1 MVWYFN
7 RNTSSVAPGNVA
19 SFQNYQLLAVENPQ
33 LHRDKMEAA
42 QKTEYHSLGRNPF
55 SEVAPAQ
62 GTDKADQGGLRVQ
75 PVGPPALPPPPP
87 PALPPNMKFFGYGT
101 IPNGTLRRAFLS
113 DGEEVYIVGEGD
125 TLLGRFRIVKISNAN
140 LEFEEIA
147 TGRHATVTLQEEQAG
162 AASLMKNFLQ
172 AAKFHHA
179 PRARVA
185 RTATR

>member
-1 MVWYFN
+1 MTQKNQMMLLGALVLIMAVVWYFN
-7 RNTSSVAPGNVA
+7 RTTSAVAPGNVA

-42 QKTEYHSLGRNPF
+42 QKNEYHSLGRNPF
-55 SEVAPAQ
+55 SEVAPAKEQ
-62 GTDKADQGGLRVQ
+62 AKPTKVVSHE
-75 PVGPPALPPPPP
+75 PVGPPVLRRRPP

-125 TLLGRFRIVKISNAN
+125 TLVGRFRIIRIGNAR

-147 TGRHATVTLQEEQAG
+147 SGRRNSATLDES
-162 AASLMKNFLQ
+162 AAPPS
-172 AAKFHHA
+172 
-179 PRARVA
+179 
-185 RTATR
+185 

>member
-1 MVWYFN
+1 MTQKNQMILLATLVLIMTVVWYFN
-7 RNTSSVAPGNVA
+7 RNTTSVAPGNVA
-19 SFQNYQLLAVENPQ
+19 AFQNFQLLAVENPQ

-55 SEVAPAQ
+55 SEIAPAKER
-62 GTDKADQGGLRVQ
+62 TQ
-75 PVGPPALPPPPP
+75 PVKVASHVPQGPPVLPPPPP

-125 TLLGRFRIVKISNAN
+125 TFLGRFRIVKISNAN

-147 TGRHATVTLQEEQAG
+147 TGRHATVTMQEEQ
-162 AASLMKNFLQ
+162 S
-172 AAKFHHA
+172 A
-179 PRARVA
+179 PPA
-185 RTATR
+185 